1 VKDTLIVIPTYN
13 EIDNIGLLIHDIFR
27 IVKEVDI
34 LVVDDDSPDNTS
46 GLVTDLQNKFIGKLF
61 LLIRKSK
68 IGLGKAYIDGFKWA
82 LKKSYKFIIEMD
94 ADYSH
99 NPKDLIDLHK
109 VCKNNDYDIV
119 VGSRYI
125 NGINVVNWPFSRIL
139 LSYIASFYVRI
150 ITNMPVK
157 DPTSGFVCYKRSV
170 LESLNLNQIKFVGY
184 AFQIEMKYKAFNK
197 NYKIKEIPIIFTDRV
212 RGVSKLTK
220 GIIAEAVFGVLLMR
234 FKKILGKL

>member
-1 VKDTLIVIPTYN
+1 MKDTLIVIPTYN

>member
-1 VKDTLIVIPTYN
+1 MDKFIA
-13 EIDNIGLLIHDIFR
+13 H
-27 IVKEVDI
+27 I

-61 LLIRKSK
+61 LLVRKSK

-234 FKKILGKL
+234 LKKILGKL

>member
-1 VKDTLIVIPTYN
+1 
-13 EIDNIGLLIHDIFR
+13 
-27 IVKEVDI
+27 
-34 LVVDDDSPDNTS
+34 
-46 GLVTDLQNKFIGKLF
+46 
-61 LLIRKSK
+61 
-68 IGLGKAYIDGFKWA
+68 
-82 LKKSYKFIIEMD
+82 M
-94 ADYSH
+94 
-99 NPKDLIDLHK
+99 
-109 VCKNNDYDIV
+109 
-119 VGSRYI
+119 
-125 NGINVVNWPFSRIL
+125 NWPFSRIL

>member
-1 VKDTLIVIPTYN
+1 
-13 EIDNIGLLIHDIFR
+13 
-27 IVKEVDI
+27 
-34 LVVDDDSPDNTS
+34 
-46 GLVTDLQNKFIGKLF
+46 
-61 LLIRKSK
+61 
-68 IGLGKAYIDGFKWA
+68 
-82 LKKSYKFIIEMD
+82 
-94 ADYSH
+94 
-99 NPKDLIDLHK
+99 
-109 VCKNNDYDIV
+109 
-119 VGSRYI
+119 
-125 NGINVVNWPFSRIL
+125 
-139 LSYIASFYVRI
+139 
-150 ITNMPVK
+150 MPVK